1 MNWQQFA
8 GQTGD
13 VVEKRHNLTVT
24 DSTGNSAGIAST
36 AKTVAFNPVGVKTTN
51 VAQINSLNSN
61 GNAFFGL
68 IGENAQGSPAG
79 YLAAGIDAH
88 GNVSIASSIA
98 PTIKP
103 TPKLIGVV
111 KGYGG
116 KSITLTLTIKSMG
129 VEVDGGGFK
138 SGMIP
143 FKDLSSFSLAAAF
156 PNGHVCRRW
165 GQRVS
170 RVRTAARRASG
181 RSRWSRPPPR
191 PCPSPQPPHLE
202 HRARRCGYRR
212 GLPPE
217 VLSGC
222 LQSTRIQAFF
232 AGQLLQN
239 LGGQIRCV
247 APKLF
252 S

>member
-156 PNGHVCRRW
+156 PNGHVRPALGAASQP
-165 GQRVS
+165 GQNGGSASFGSIHVS
-170 RVRTAARRASG
+170 TAPEVR
-181 RSRWSRPPPR
+181 RSRSKGIGGLGSRSHFR
-191 PCPSPQPPHLE
+191 FWFL
-202 HRARRCGYRR
+202 
-212 GLPPE
+212 
-217 VLSGC
+217 V
-222 LQSTRIQAFF
+222 
-232 AGQLLQN
+232 GQLL
-239 LGGQIRCV
+239 
-247 APKLF
+247 
-252 S
+252 